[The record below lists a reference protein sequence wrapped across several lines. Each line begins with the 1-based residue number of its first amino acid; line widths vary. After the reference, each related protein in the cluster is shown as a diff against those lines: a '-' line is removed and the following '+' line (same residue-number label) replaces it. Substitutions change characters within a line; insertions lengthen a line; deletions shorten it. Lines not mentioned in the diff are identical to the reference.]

1 MSQKLLNIN
10 VNIAGR
16 NYRMRV
22 TPDEEAKVRDAAVSI
37 NQKIAEY
44 QKSYDATDNQD
55 YLAMAALLFTT
66 ELKRNQLTQN
76 FTSSSIEDTLQSIER
91 ELNSLEK
98 SLS

>member
-1 MSQKLLNIN
+1 MSQKLLNIT

-16 NYRMRV
+16 NYRMKV
-22 TPDEEAKVRDAAVSI
+22 TPDEEAKVREAATSI

-44 QKSYDATDNQD
+44 RQSYDATDNQD

-66 ELKRNQLTQN
+66 ELKRSQLTQN
-76 FTSSSIEDTLQSIER
+76 FTSSSIEKTLQSIER
-91 ELNSLEK
+91 ELNLMEQ